1 MFTHVHPYQVFIP
14 KNATKLIVGTLPP
27 PRFSTGELKPK
38 DVDFNY
44 GSQDGL
50 LWPVLNEAFQLNLD
64 FEPTQ
69 HAIAQRREFL
79 ISRGI
84 GICDIVDQCIRKKI
98 DASDLGMTNVVLRD
112 LVGVLQKN
120 EYITTLLFTGGNTK
134 NGPEYFFRRQLKA
147 LGLQLIVMDEEVPK
161 MHQLRL
167 PMLNGTT
174 RMVTT
179 ISLTSPSG
187 AANRSIGS
195 MTSYKALKQKNP
207 KFNTFDFRVEQYRRF
222 F

>member
-1 MFTHVHPYQVFIP
+1 MFTHVHPYQPFIP
-14 KNATKLIVGTLPP
+14 KTATKLIVGTLPP

-50 LWPVLNEAFQLNLD
+50 LWPALNEAFQLNLD
-64 FEPTQ
+64 FEPTD

-84 GICDIVDQCIRKKI
+84 GICDIVDQCMRNKI
-98 DASDLGMTNVVLRD
+98 DASDLGMTHIVLRD
-112 LVGVLQKN
+112 LVGVLQ
-120 EYITTLLFTGGNTK
+120 EHQHITTLLFTGGNTK
-134 NGPEYFFRRQLKA
+134 NGPEYFFRRQLKTF
-147 LGLQLIVMDEEVPK
+147 GLQLKLANAEVPK
-161 MHQLRL
+161 MHQLTL
-167 PMLNGTT
+167 PMPNGTT

-195 MTSYKALKQKNP
+195 MASYKALKQENSA
-207 KFNTFDFRVEQYRRF
+207 FNTFDFRVEQYRRF